1 LKYNILIDN
10 RKELFWNER
19 QERGVKKAIKKN
31 CIKFRCLMTLFL
43 VLFISS
49 VVVFPCASAAS
60 MWDKTYGGTGED
72 TGWGDLFQTSD
83 EGYVVSGDT
92 KSFGAGDKDF
102 WLLKV
107 DADGNMEWNK
117 TYGGTSRDY
126 HTFMCQTSDG
136 GYALAGDTT
145 SFGAGNKDF
154 WLVKTDT
161 DGNMEWNMTYG
172 GTAIETEPALCLTS
186 DGGYALAGYTISFGA
201 GSQDGW
207 LVKTDTDGNME
218 WNMTYGG
225 TYNDQIYLV
234 VAAPDGGFIIG
245 GNTMSF
251 GEGGMDVWLVKTDT
265 DGNMEWNMTYGGTG
279 FDWGM
284 HLIQTLDEG
293 YAILAVTNSFGAG
306 DADYW
311 LIKTDSDGNM
321 LWNKT
326 YGETGFDFGVHVLQ
340 TVEGGYAIIGFT
352 DSFGAGGTDA
362 WLVKTDV
369 DGIMR
374 WNQTYGGAE
383 DDEGWSLIETSDG
396 GYALAGNTYSFGAGD
411 QDFYVVKT
419 DEFGVVPE
427 SFTSIVVALLSTIA
441 VTVSFWLLRKR
452 PKLKNALLEKP

>member
-225 TYNDQIYLV
+225 T
-234 VAAPDGGFIIG
+234 
-245 GNTMSF
+245 
-251 GEGGMDVWLVKTDT
+251 
-265 DGNMEWNMTYGGTG
+265 G